1 MPHLRMPQGLQHLIK
16 GPDGIRHTGLEH
28 IVGIHQQRGIVGIDL
43 AVGLECLILAVEHLD
58 PGMGHGATAGTPY
71 SWSEIVQAVP
81 AQPPI

>member
-1 MPHLRMPQGLQHLIK
+1 MPHLRMPRGFSTSSK
-16 GPDGIRHTGLEH
+16 ARDGIRHAGLEH

-43 AVGLECLILAVEHLD
+43 AVGLECLILLSNIWTQEWAMV
-58 PGMGHGATAGTPY
+58 PPAGTPY

>member
-43 AVGLECLILAVEHLD
+43 AVGLECLVLLSNIWTQAWAMV
-58 PGMGHGATAGTPY
+58 PPAGTP
-71 SWSEIVQAVP
+71 
-81 AQPPI
+81 